1 MHPART
7 PKTFFTPVC
16 YIPAM
21 KVIQHTLLVLLASW
35 AFTATPAYSN
45 SSSKS
50 KESGKT
56 EARTYGTLG
65 VSANTENFLP
75 FYPTAATIF
84 SGHQPVGLMQ
94 FEYGLDIE
102 NPKVLALA
110 IKLAPRLRDAYGRV
124 LAQYAGSLYT
134 AGEVPDMQ
142 FLAVRM
148 QSATDRI
155 IGKGNARFLVSS
167 LMVRDN

>member
-1 MHPART
+1 MYLGST

-21 KVIQHTLLVLLASW
+21 KIIQHSLLIVLVSW
-35 AFTATPAYSN
+35 AFAASPALASA
-45 SSSKS
+45 KA

-65 VSANTENFLP
+65 VSENTENFLP

-84 SGHQPVGLMQ
+84 SGHRPVGLMQ

-124 LAQYAGSLYT
+124 LSQYAGSLYT